1 MNYLNKIIKFV
12 TIIIVLTLSLPLLT
26 IISLLT
32 LIDSGLPII
41 HKREV
46 IGLNGSKFTF
56 YKYRTMVQNANEVL
70 KQWKSEN
77 NKLYEE
83 YKEHTKLKNDPRV
96 TKTGKFLRKSSL
108 DELPQL
114 INVLKGQM
122 NLIGPRP
129 ITYIESTLID
139 NEKLKIRNS
148 VRPGITGLWQVNGRQ
163 ETTFKQRI
171 DLDIVYVKKRSI
183 LFDFKILLK
192 TIPIVF
198 RGKGAF

>member
-1 MNYLNKIIKFV
+1 MPKF
-12 TIIIVLTLSLPLLT
+12 
-26 IISLLT
+26 
-32 LIDSGLPII
+32 
-41 HKREV
+41 
-46 IGLNGSKFTF
+46 
-56 YKYRTMVQNANEVL
+56 RTMLLNTPEVATDL
-70 KQWKSEN
+70 LDRPEIH
-77 NKLYEE
+77 L
-83 YKEHTKLKNDPRV
+83 TPIGGV
-96 TKTGKFLRKSSL
+96 LRHYSL

-163 ETTFKQRI
+163 DTTFTQRI
-171 DLDIVYVKKRSI
+171 DLDIEYVKKRSI